1 MNSNRIGAACGLLYA
16 VLLFSSEAIGADQVA
31 VAALVLFIPFAAY
44 LAHVLREGA
53 WIATAIFGGAI
64 LDTAIKLGSGAA
76 SIAAENTVEGSALDT
91 MLHDMNGAS
100 FILTMYPL
108 ALVAGGAAYV
118 GLKTGA
124 LPRWL
129 SWFAAATSIGLVV
142 NGSFLES
149 ENGLGFV
156 LFLAWV
162 VSASVTM
169 LVRPR
174 AVVAAVPQAVPA

>member
-1 MNSNRIGAACGLLYA
+1 MISNRVGAACGLLYA
-16 VLLFSSEAIGADQVA
+16 VLLFGSEAVGAKQVA

-53 WIATAIFGGAI
+53 WIANAVFGAAI

-76 SIAAENTVEGSALDT
+76 SLAAENTVDGSPLDKA
-91 MLHDMNGAS
+91 LHDMNSAS

-108 ALVAGGAAYV
+108 ALIAGGAAYV
-118 GLKTGA
+118 GLSTGA

-129 SWFAAATSIGLVV
+129 SWFAAVTAVALVV
-142 NGSFLES
+142 NGSFLDS
-149 ENGLGFV
+149 EFGPAFV

-162 VSASVTM
+162 VIASVTM

-174 AVVAAVPQAVPA
+174 AAAARAPQPVTA